1 MADKKDRFALIS
13 RYKKITKEKNLK
25 EENINIHIQQ
35 WAADSLIESYGIEQS
50 YDLIEYYVGVS
61 ASPTWKWFVNNADK
75 IYDAKK
81 LKEEDDVARK
91 LLREQAKE
99 WLNR

>member
-13 RYKKITKEKNLK
+13 RYKKLIKEKNLN

-81 LKEEDDVARK
+81 LKEEDDVARR

-99 WLNR
+99 WLSR

>member
-1 MADKKDRFALIS
+1 VAEKKDRFALIS
-13 RYKKITKEKNLK
+13 RYKKLTKEKNLT

-35 WAADSLIESYGIEQS
+35 WAADSLIESYGVEQS

-61 ASPTWKWFVNNADK
+61 PTWKWLVDNAHK
-75 IYDAKK
+75 VYDAKK
-81 LKEEDDVARK
+81 IKEEDDVARK
-91 LLREQAKE
+91 LLKEQAKE

>member
-13 RYKKITKEKNLK
+13 RYKKLIKEKIK
-25 EENINIHIQQ
+25 KDENINIHAQQ
-35 WAADSLIESYGIEQS
+35 WAADSLIESYGVEQC
-50 YDLIEYYVGVS
+50 YDLIEYYVRVS

-75 IYDAKK
+75 VYESKR
-81 LKEEDDVARK
+81 LKEEDDATRL

-99 WLNR
+99 WLSK

>member
-13 RYKKITKEKNLK
+13 RYKKLIKEKNLN